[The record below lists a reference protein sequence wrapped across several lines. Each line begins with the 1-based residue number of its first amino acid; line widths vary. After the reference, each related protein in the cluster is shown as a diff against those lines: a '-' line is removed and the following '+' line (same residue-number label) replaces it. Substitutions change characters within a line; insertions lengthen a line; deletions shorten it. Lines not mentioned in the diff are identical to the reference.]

1 MSAVKHVDHIISEAL
16 RVGASDIH
24 IECMRTELLVRFR
37 VDGLLHDHA
46 HIDSV
51 LSAQI
56 IARIKVLANID
67 VAEKRL
73 PQDGKFCI
81 STKNGDIDLRVST
94 FPALYGEKVV
104 IRILDRFA
112 HLLDLEHVGFSDT
125 LYNQFAKTIQRMH
138 GFMLVTGPTGSGKT
152 TTLYAA
158 LQKVITPEKNIVTL
172 ENPIEY
178 NILGV
183 TQGQVHPEIGFTF
196 AKGLRA
202 IVRQDPD
209 IIMVGEIRDK
219 ETAEIAIQA
228 ALTGH
233 LVLSSLHTYDAPGAL
248 MRLLDMGIPAFL
260 LNAALT
266 GILAQRLVRK
276 LCVHCRQEKKLT
288 EQEAQ
293 VIQKYAL
300 PIQKVFTSIGCE
312 QCHNLGHKGRTG
324 IFELLSMTGSLR
336 RLITA
341 SPHIDDLYTQAYT
354 DGMKSLLH
362 DAALKVN
369 AGIIG
374 FHELMNVIV

>member
-1 MSAVKHVDHIISEAL
+1 MSAVTLVDTIIADAL
-16 RVGASDIH
+16 KYAASDIH
-24 IECMRTELLVRFR
+24 LESLYDCLLIRYR
-37 VDGLLHDHA
+37 VDGLLLDHMS
-46 HIDSV
+46 ID
-51 LSAQI
+51 LQYSAQVV
-56 IARIKVLANID
+56 ARIKVLANID

-81 STKNGDIDLRVST
+81 ATARGDIDLRVST

-104 IRILDRFA
+104 IRILDRFVQ
-112 HLLDLEHVGFSDT
+112 LLDLENVGFSVDIYEQVKKNT
-125 LYNQFAKTIQRMH
+125 LRMH

-152 TTLYAA
+152 TTLYAI
-158 LQKVITPEKNIVTL
+158 LQKIMSSEKSIVTL

-178 NILGV
+178 NITGV

-233 LVLSSLHTYDAPGAL
+233 LVLSSLHTHDAPGAL

-266 GILAQRLVRK
+266 GILAQRLARK
-276 LCVHCRQEKKLT
+276 LCTHCRVSRALTTQE
-288 EQEAQ
+288 EQFIA
-293 VIQKYAL
+293 ANNL
-300 PIQKVFTSIGCE
+300 PIQQVFDAAGCVE
-312 QCHNLGHKGRTG
+312 CHNLGHKGRIG
-324 IFELLSMTGSLR
+324 IFECMNITGSIR
-336 RLITA
+336 KLITA
-341 SPHIDDLYTQAYT
+341 QPHIDDLYTQAHA
-354 DGMKSLLH
+354 DGMQSLLH
-362 DAALKVN
+362 DAALKVHN
-369 AGIIG
+369 GIIG
-374 FHELMNVIV
+374 FNELMRISI

>member
-1 MSAVKHVDHIISEAL
+1 MSAVVLVDKVIADAL
-16 RVGASDIH
+16 QYAASDIH
-24 IECMRTELLVRFR
+24 LEFLKNSLLVRYR
-37 VDGLLHDHA
+37 IDGLLLDHM
-46 HIDSV
+46 
-51 LSAQI
+51 QI
-56 IARIKVLANID
+56 ELQYSMQVIARIKVLANID

-81 STKNGDIDLRVST
+81 STARGDIDLRIST
-94 FPALYGEKVV
+94 FPSLYGEKIV

-112 HLLDLEHVGFSDT
+112 QLLDLEHVGFSSDV
-125 LYNQFAKTIQRMH
+125 YEQVKKNSKRMH

-152 TTLYAA
+152 TTLYAI
-158 LQKVITPEKNIVTL
+158 LQKIMSAEKSIVTL

-178 NILGV
+178 NIAGV
-183 TQGQVHPEIGFTF
+183 TQGQIHPEIGFTF

-233 LVLSSLHTYDAPGAL
+233 LVLSSLHTHDAPGAL

-266 GILAQRLVRK
+266 GILAQRLARK
-276 LCVHCRQEKKLT
+276 LCVHCRTERGLT
-288 EQEAQ
+288 EHEKQFI
-293 VIQKYAL
+293 VSNSL
-300 PIQKVFTSIGCE
+300 PIKTAFSSLGCVE
-312 QCHNLGHKGRTG
+312 CHNLGHKGRIG
-324 IFELLSMTGSLR
+324 IFEFMPITGAMR
-336 RLITA
+336 KLITIN
-341 SPHIDDLYTQAYT
+341 PHIDDLYIQAYS
-354 DGMKSLLH
+354 DGTKSLLY

-369 AGIIG
+369 DGIIG
-374 FHELMNVIV
+374 FNELMRIVV